1 MLPWD
6 LTIYYL
12 AFARL
17 TIKKRIS
24 SFTQKSDGNT
34 QYFMFW
40 MMLQYVSKK
49 KIFLKFFNL
58 TFSYYII
65 TSNLIT
71 YGMNEHGIR
80 NEVFGNDSKHFN
92 CVSGNT
98 SSRLVNLVR
107 ILGQQFLPCL
117 TVLLCSYRVYEVRAR
132 TAHLHLLQA
141 TTLTPP
147 DNDYLRNT
155 TDSCYEMF

>member
-1 MLPWD
+1 
-6 LTIYYL
+6 
-12 AFARL
+12 
-17 TIKKRIS
+17 
-24 SFTQKSDGNT
+24 
-34 QYFMFW
+34 
-40 MMLQYVSKK
+40 
-49 KIFLKFFNL
+49 
-58 TFSYYII
+58 
-65 TSNLIT
+65 
-71 YGMNEHGIR
+71 MNEHGIR

-155 TDSCYEMF
+155 TDSCYEMFLKKNS